1 MPGTYGESIVDAL
14 ARSTVAVLVH
24 LVLVVLEDVVGL
36 ESVASR
42 TAWLLVETFSCKEP
56 LME

>member
-1 MPGTYGESIVDAL
+1 MLGTYRESIVDAL
-14 ARSTVAVLVH
+14 ARSTVAILVH

-42 TAWLLVETFSCKEP
+42 TAWLLDGTFRVRNH
-56 LME
+56 